1 MQYHFQTKP
10 IKSHLNYFQEW
21 SAKADTDLKV
31 SRKCKVTFPKSLI
44 TVILKRTITTNHSA
58 IILTAAYQYSLVK
71 GTLLS
76 GSSGYSFSLLLFCIK
91 EKKTAFH
98 LFFQLFLKPFLS
110 FLLICHEVW
119 PELLFICR
127 PGWSFFHSLS
137 FTAVDF
143 CMVCASACLSVLVTY
158 LHKGGTREGWGF
170 GERMGWKLF
179 FPPLFL
185 VSTQTDWCSWRMCF
199 LLV

>member
-1 MQYHFQTKP
+1 MDHHYKP
-10 IKSHLNYFQEW
+10 LCNNTNGSLSTQSYQR
-21 SAKADTDLKV
+21 DT
-31 SRKCKVTFPKSLI
+31 SIRLI
-44 TVILKRTITTNHSA
+44 RTVIFFA
-58 IILTAAYQYSLVK
+58 LVLYK
-71 GTLLS
+71 KKKKN
-76 GSSGYSFSLLLFCIK
+76 CIP
-91 EKKTAFH
+91 FVFPI
-98 LFFQLFLKPFLS
+98 LFFKPFLS

-170 GERMGWKLF
+170 GERIGWKLF

-185 VSTQTDWCSWRMCF
+185 VSTQTDWCSWCPTDVLFTCLKMEWKKNDF
-199 LLV
+199 WIFYNNSKKVI